1 MTKDDIL
8 ALFKRYQKGECTPEE
23 KAILESWYLQY
34 HSDNRK
40 LNPEQIEEFG
50 KQILQ
55 QLPVSNISK
64 KYNLALRLMT
74 AATLA
79 VFLVGLS
86 FYLLK
91 PKRVKISHSA
101 HVIRPGSDKAVL
113 TVADGTIINLNEAKN
128 GVISNQSGVD
138 ILKTK
143 SGELIYKIGTEVT
156 AESIGQFNTISTPKG
171 GKWQVELSDHT
182 HVWLNAASSITYPV
196 SFAHQK
202 NRSVAIT
209 GEAYFEVA
217 KDQKHP
223 FIVKAGAQTIK
234 VLGTHFNI
242 NAYSNEPTLQT
253 TLLEGSVQLATN
265 KRILF
270 LKPGEQ
276 ASLSPKD
283 ITINTVDTEPITA
296 WKKGDFIFKNIDF
309 KASMRQ
315 IERWYDV
322 DVVYQSEPKDFTPGG
337 WVSRSKDINSVLKI
351 MELTEHVHF
360 KVDGRRIVVT
370 Q

>member
-1 MTKDDIL
+1 MTKDDII
-8 ALFKRYQKGECTPEE
+8 ALFKRYQRSDCTAEE

-34 HSDNRK
+34 HSDNQK
-40 LNPEQIEEFG
+40 LQPEQIEAFG

-64 KYNLALRLMT
+64 KVNLSWRLMT

-79 VFLVGLS
+79 IFSVGLS

-91 PKRVKISHSA
+91 PQRVKVSHSA
-101 HVIRPGSDKAVL
+101 HVIQPGSDKAVL
-113 TVADGTIINLNEAKN
+113 TLADGTIINLNDAKN
-128 GVISNQSGVD
+128 GLVSNQSGVD

-143 SGELIYKIGTEVT
+143 SGELIYQIGGEVT
-156 AESIGQFNTISTPKG
+156 AESLGKYNTINTPNG
-171 GKWQVELSDHT
+171 GKWQVELPDHT

-202 NRSVAIT
+202 NRNVAIT

-223 FIVKAGAQTIK
+223 FIVKAGSQTVK

-253 TLLEGSVQLATN
+253 TLLEGSVQLATD
-265 KRILF
+265 KRILL
-270 LKPGEQ
+270 LKPGER
-276 ASLSPKD
+276 ASQSPEG
-283 ITINTVDTEPITA
+283 ITINRVDTEPITA
-296 WKKGDFIFKNIDF
+296 WKRGEFIFKNIDF

-322 DVVYQSEPKDFTPGG
+322 EVVYQSEPKEFAPGG

-351 MELTEHVHF
+351 MELTEHIHF